1 MNLAHSGGVAADP
14 VPTRHIYF
22 ADHPV
27 AYTLRRS
34 HRRSIGFTVGPE
46 GLRVAAP
53 RWTGIGEIEAALA
66 AKAAWIVRNLAE
78 QRERAGRL
86 EASRIDWRDGATLPY
101 LGETLRITFD
111 VAAKRATL
119 DAKPDTVPVAG
130 SVAAATAPPCTLR
143 LPLPADAAPAAI
155 RDATHRWLLAEARRI
170 FAERAAHFAA
180 LLGVRPSRLAL
191 SSARTRWGSASAR
204 GAVRLNWRL
213 VHFGLPTID
222 YVVAHE
228 LAHLRHMNH
237 GAAFWALVATV
248 IPDVAAQRRTLRLSG
263 VPAFDWPADA
273 TEPMPAQQAMR

>member
-1 MNLAHSGGVAADP
+1 MPGPRQAPTFLNTRPSPRLNAALLSPLHHIHLAG
-14 VPTRHIYF
+14 
-22 ADHPV
+22 HPV

-34 HRRSIGFTVGPE
+34 RRRSIGFTVGSE

-66 AKAAWIVRNLAE
+66 AKAAWIVRKLAE
-78 QRERAGRL
+78 QRERAERL

-101 LGETLRITFD
+101 LGATLRIALD
-111 VAAKRATL
+111 AGAKRATL
-119 DAKPDTVPVAG
+119 DAGPDTVLGADPT
-130 SVAAATAPPCTLR
+130 AAALPCMLR
-143 LPLPADAAPAAI
+143 LALPADAAPAAI
-155 RDATHRWLLAEARRI
+155 RDATHRWLLAEARRV

-180 LLGVRPSRLAL
+180 LLGVRPTRLAL

-228 LAHLRHMNH
+228 LAHLR
-237 GAAFWALVATV
+237 T
-248 IPDVAAQRRTLRLSG
+248 
-263 VPAFDWPADA
+263 
-273 TEPMPAQQAMR
+273 